1 MAKIIGLTGG
11 IGSGKSSI
19 MKHIETLGY
28 VTYYTDDAAKKLME
42 SEVLTS
48 ELMKRFDK
56 YDILSNGKI
65 DRKKLAAIVFQN
77 PEQLEILNQIVH
89 PAVEMD
95 FMDFVEKNSE
105 QKMIFK
111 ESAILIESGAYKKCD
126 ATILVTAPQALRVE
140 RVMKRDNISKE
151 EVLHRMKNQ
160 MSDKEKT
167 QYADFI
173 ITNID
178 LEEAYHQ
185 TEVILKQFLME

>member
-42 SEVLTS
+42 SEALIS

-77 PEQLEILNQIVH
+77 PEELEILNQIVH
-89 PAVEMD
+89 PAVEKD
-95 FMDFVEKNSE
+95 FLDFVEENSE

-111 ESAILIESGAYKKCD
+111 ESAILIESGTYKKCD
-126 ATILVTAPQALRVE
+126 ATILVTAPQNLRVE
-140 RVMKRDNISKE
+140 RVMKRDNISRE

-160 MSDKEKT
+160 MSDKEKA

-185 TEVILKQFLME
+185 TEAILKQFLME